1 MAEPIPGTIA
11 TVPGTVGIVP
21 GAIATVPGTLSPPPG
36 PRLPV
41 GVQSLLFA
49 RYRHR
54 WLPRL
59 RSRYGDIFSL
69 RVAPYNR
76 HFVVISRPED
86 LRTVFSGPAAV
97 FHAGEGNA
105 ILGPVM
111 GRHSVLLLDEAEHL
125 RVRRLLMPAFHG
137 SALRGYRELIAKLT
151 REELDRW
158 PTGVPF
164 RVHDRTTALTL
175 EVILQVVFGVTD
187 SARLAELRPVV
198 ERVVNISPLVMLGW
212 FYPRLRRFWLW
223 RRFFQIQRDL
233 DRLLYSEIADRRAA
247 PDLDSRTD
255 VLSQL
260 LRISAAD
267 SEAGLTDAEL
277 RDNLVTLLLAGH
289 ETTATALAWAAH
301 ELARNPDV
309 QQAAHRAADAGTEE
323 YLEAVAKEAMRLHPV
338 IYEVARRVTEPVELA
353 GYLVPPGATVV
364 PAIGLV
370 QSDPRQHRTPARF
383 DPNRFLG
390 EQPAASTWIPFGG
403 GVRRCLGAGFSLVE
417 ATVVL
422 GELLRRFELAP
433 VRPGPEPARPRNI
446 TLAPGR
452 GATVRLIA
460 RSR

>member
-1 MAEPIPGTIA
+1 MTSAVDTGA
-11 TVPGTVGIVP
+11 LTV
-21 GAIATVPGTLSPPPG
+21 PPG

-54 WLPRL
+54 WLPYL
-59 RSRYGDIFSL
+59 RNRYGDTFSM
-69 RVAPYNR
+69 RVAPHNR
-76 HFVVISRPED
+76 HFVVISRPEE
-86 LRTVFSGPAAV
+86 LRSVFSGPATV

-111 GRHSVLLLDEAEHL
+111 GQHSVLLLDEAEHL

-137 SALRGYRELIAKLT
+137 ASLRGYRELIGELT
-151 REELDRW
+151 REELSGW
-158 PTGVPF
+158 PAGVPF
-164 RVHDRTTALTL
+164 RVHDRTAALTL

-198 ERVVNISPLVMLGW
+198 EQVINISPLVMLGW
-212 FYPRLRRFWLW
+212 FYPRLRTWWPW

-233 DRLLYSEIADRRAA
+233 DRLLYSEIAERRAA
-247 PDLDSRTD
+247 PDLETRPD

-267 SEAGLTDAEL
+267 SETGLTDAEL
-277 RDNLVTLLLAGH
+277 RDNLTTLLLAGH
-289 ETTATALAWAAH
+289 ETTATALAWACH

-309 QQAAHRAADAGTEE
+309 QRAAQLAADEGDEE

-338 IYEVARRVTEPVELA
+338 VYEVARRVTEPIELG
-353 GYLVPPGATVV
+353 GYRVPAGATVV

-370 QSDPRQHRTPARF
+370 QSDPLLHRTPARF

-390 EQPAASTWIPFGG
+390 EPPAANSWIPFGG
-403 GVRRCLGAGFSLVE
+403 GVRRCLGAGFSLME
-417 ATVVL
+417 ATLVL
-422 GELLRRFELAP
+422 GELLRRFELTP
-433 VRPGPEPARPRNI
+433 VRPAAEPARPRNI

-452 GATVRLIA
+452 GATVRLTA
-460 RSR
+460 RRARPS

>member
-1 MAEPIPGTIA
+1 MTEPPSDGQ
-11 TVPGTVGIVP
+11 PP
-21 GAIATVPGTLSPPPG
+21 GAVGVGPPVAVEPTPSAALTPPPG

-54 WLPRL
+54 WLPHL

-69 RVAPYNR
+69 RVAPHNR
-76 HFVVISRPED
+76 HFVVISRPEE
-86 LRTVFSGPAAV
+86 LRTVFGGPASV

-111 GRHSVLLLDEAEHL
+111 GHHSVLLLDEQAHL

-137 SALRGYRELIAKLT
+137 SSLRGYRDLIEKLT
-151 REELDRW
+151 RDELDRW

-164 RVHDRTTALTL
+164 RVHDRTAALTL
-175 EVILQVVFGVTD
+175 EVILQVVFGVTEA
-187 SARLAELRPVV
+187 SRLAELRPVV
-198 ERVVNISPLVMLGW
+198 ERVINISPLVMLGW
-212 FYPRLRRFWLW
+212 FYPRLRRFWPW
-223 RRFFQIQRDL
+223 RRFFRIQRDL
-233 DRLLYSEIADRRAA
+233 DRLLYTEIAERRAA
-247 PDLDSRTD
+247 PDLAGRTD

-309 QQAAHRAADAGTEE
+309 QQAARRAADAGNEE
-323 YLEAVAKEAMRLHPV
+323 YLEAVAKEALRLHPV
-338 IYEVARRVTEPVELA
+338 VYEVARRVTEPVELA
-353 GYLVPPGATVV
+353 GYLVPTGATVV

-370 QSDPRQHRTPARF
+370 QSDPRAHRTPARF

-390 EQPAASTWIPFGG
+390 EQPQANTWIPFGG

-433 VRPGPEPARPRNI
+433 VRPAAEPARPRNI

-452 GATVRLIA
+452 GGTVRLIA